1 MEVNNANCDLGMMG
15 DLNMMEHLNQKTEAP
30 ILVNEARENEER
42 NEILRVRRRTY
53 GRS

>member
-1 MEVNNANCDLGMMG
+1 MMG